1 MPAYPTTQDELDP
14 EPHRTLIEIPEQ
26 LQVRNGD
33 LAKEHGISAAEL
45 VGSLVMSDF
54 EELVDF
60 AKTMQPLRKAA
71 EPVSLAQIR
80 RKVGFD
86 GPEG

>member
-1 MPAYPTTQDELDP
+1 M
-14 EPHRTLIEIPEQ
+14 EI
-26 LQVRNGD
+26 

-60 AKTMQPLRKAA
+60 AKTITRLCVKQRSRFL
-71 EPVSLAQIR
+71 LLT
-80 RKVGFD
+80 
-86 GPEG
+86 